1 MCLRELRRIRRHL
14 SKSVATT
21 VANAMIS
28 SRLDYCNSLFRS
40 LSRRDSHKLQ
50 CLQNSAARIVTNTIR
65 TPHITP
71 ALKSLH
77 WLPVKYRS
85 IFKTLTLVYKYLHT
99 GLPKYFGPSL
109 STNTCPINTR
119 RSNPD
124 NLYLNQPPFKS
135 KIHKSTVHFK
145 NSFSFDGPSL
155 WNHLPY
161 SISSYS
167 SLNIFRKRLKSYLFN
182 KAYPP

>member
-1 MCLRELRRIRRHL
+1 MFGSDRQRARLASCFPIDILGSELIPTDKVQNLGVIFDSCFNFSAQVSAISKSCFVCLRDLRRIRRHL
-14 SKSVATT
+14 SKSVATA

-50 CLQNSAARIVTNTIR
+50 CIQSSAARIVTNTIR
-65 TPHITP
+65 TAHITP

-99 GLPKYFGPSL
+99 G
-109 STNTCPINTR
+109 
-119 RSNPD
+119 
-124 NLYLNQPPFKS
+124 
-135 KIHKSTVHFK
+135 
-145 NSFSFDGPSL
+145 
-155 WNHLPY
+155 
-161 SISSYS
+161 
-167 SLNIFRKRLKSYLFN
+167 
-182 KAYPP
+182 